1 MLRVVLVV
9 LATALPIRSAEA
21 AFASVASDPTSS
33 GAADVRSHRGDV
45 PADESVA
52 RVPSGARVHVT
63 NARRAAP
70 EPPAI
75 GGVPAVAPPSQSSL
89 VGAPAC
95 TGDASLLARRSPSR
109 ARAVL
114 MVFLI

>member
-1 MLRVVLVV
+1 MFRVVLAVV
-9 LATALPIRSAEA
+9 ATALPVRSAEA

-45 PADESVA
+45 PDDESVA
-52 RVPSGARVHVT
+52 RVPSGARVHVA
-63 NARRAAP
+63 NARRAP

-75 GGVPAVAPPSQSSL
+75 GGVPTVAPPFQPSL
-89 VGAPAC
+89 VGAPTC
-95 TGDASLLARRSPSR
+95 TGDAGLVARRSPSR